1 MRAMFGTPMT
11 MIVMLACV
19 VIGIIGVTMVILSAA
34 AGRDAESHP
43 KPEDGSRGDGARSET
58 GTGPARC
65 CPRCNQF
72 SPAYARFCAHCGYAY
87 EPRG

>member
-34 AGRDAESHP
+34 GRDAGSHP
-43 KPEDGSRGDGARSET
+43 KSEDGSRGDGARSDASS
-58 GTGPARC
+58 GPARC